1 MKRKLSESERKRM
14 MLRNESPLTIR
25 HNKSG
30 RPKLFY
36 PVWKKKDAVETETRH
51 FPGRVFRRNPE
62 LPVDKMPAAN
72 ALTRDNTAGPAEILE
87 KAKEETAK

>member
-36 PVWKKKDAVETETRH
+36 PVWKKEAAAKTETRH
-51 FPGRVFRRNPE
+51 FPGKVFRRSPG
-62 LPVDKMPAAN
+62 LPVHRMPGSN
-72 ALTRDNTAGPAEILE
+72 VLPLGNTAGLAEILE
-87 KAKEETAK
+87 KAKEDTAK